1 MIKISYPVYEFKIIT
16 EAGVRKIFDK
26 FRKIWCVLTPEE
38 WVRQHMLIYL
48 NDVLK
53 YPASLF
59 SIEKEINLG
68 ELKKRCDI
76 IVYNQQTKPWM
87 IIECKERKV
96 NLNGNVLDQ
105 VLRYHTALPCKYIVI
120 TNGDYTY
127 GFEKESGIFK
137 EINALPSFEV

>member
-1 MIKISYPVYEFKIIT
+1 MIKITFSVYEFKIIT

-38 WVRQHMLIYL
+38 WVRQHMLVYL
-48 NDVLK
+48 NEVLL

-76 IVYNQQTKPWM
+76 IVYNHQTIPWM

-96 NLNGNVLDQ
+96 DLKGKVLDQ
-105 VLRYHTALPCKYIVI
+105 VLRYHSALPCKYIVI

-127 GFEKESGIFK
+127 GFEKGDGIFK
-137 EINALPSFEV
+137 EINVLPAYEV